1 VAESPL
7 QNALATTTPRNIGD
21 IFGGFSI
28 NWIDA
33 LCKNCHRIKVSK
45 NCHRIKVKDFEGHTL
60 ASSGNT
66 LESKSLKTRGWTL
79 MFALKTQR

>member
-33 LCKNCHRIKVSK
+33 LCK